1 MLTKKTP
8 PATPLQ
14 ARATGLNTRT
24 GFKEIWQLTWPQLL
38 MTIFYFGIGFTDV
51 VVAGRINSEIQAVI
65 GIVSQCQFVLLV
77 VATSLA
83 NASVA
88 AVSQA
93 LGGKL
98 RGRAT
103 RYVGLSL
110 SLGVFF
116 CALVMPVA
124 LYFQQGI
131 LDLLRV
137 PPKLMP
143 GASYFWTVFLLALP
157 ANYLLTLSSA
167 MFRAHRAVLLPLA
180 STMVVFFINVV
191 GSIGFGLGYFGLP
204 NFGAHGIAWATFF
217 SVLAGALFN
226 TAMLIRMKILKPES
240 FAPWRWIKRAYPYLL
255 KVAIPSAGMQLLWQ
269 IGYLVLIAITN
280 SLPKDSEVAMAGMS
294 AGMRIEAILFM
305 PALAFNLTGTIM
317 IGNCLG
323 AGDKKEAKRVGLR
336 ILAIGC
342 GTMSVVAAMLWPVA
356 GKIAAFVAP
365 DPAVTIE
372 CINYLRYN
380 ILSTPFTA
388 ASMILTGLLSGAG
401 ATIYPF
407 YANSFA
413 IWFVRLPVAYVM
425 GHMVWKNASGVF
437 LSMLVSQMVQS
448 SLCLYIFTRLD
459 WARFAQRKRS
469 QDFKK

>member
-1 MLTKKTP
+1 MLEKNTP
-8 PATPLQ
+8 PTTTFQ
-14 ARATGLNTRT
+14 APAFDPNSRI

-51 VVAGRINSEIQAVI
+51 VVAGRINSEVQAVI
-65 GIVSQCQFVLLV
+65 GIVGQAQFVLLV

-83 NASVA
+83 SASVA

-93 LGGKL
+93 LGGRL
-98 RGRAT
+98 SARAT

-110 SLGVFF
+110 SLGGFF
-116 CALVMPVA
+116 CLLVLPAA

-137 PPKLMP
+137 PAKLMP
-143 GASYFWTVFLLALP
+143 QASYFWTVYLLALP
-157 ANYLLTLSSA
+157 ANYLLSLSSA

-180 STMVVFFINVV
+180 STVVVFIIN
-191 GSIGFGLGYFGLP
+191 IITDLGFGLGYFGFP
-204 NFGAHGIAWATFF
+204 NFGAKGIAWATFF

-226 TAMLIRMKILKPES
+226 TFMLIRMGILKKKS

-305 PALAFNLTGTIM
+305 PALAFNLTGTVM

-323 AGDKKEAKRVGLR
+323 AGQKTEAKRVGLR

-342 GTMSVVAAMLWPVA
+342 GTMTVVAAMLWPVA

-372 CINYLRYN
+372 CINYLKYN

-388 ASMILTGLLSGAG
+388 SSMILTGLLSGAG

-407 YANSFA
+407 FANSFA
-413 IWFVRLPVAYVM
+413 IWCVRLPVAYIM
-425 GHMVWKNASGVF
+425 GHLVWKNASGVF
-437 LSMLVSQMVQS
+437 LSMLISQMVQA
-448 SLCLYIFTRLD
+448 SLCFYTFTRLD
-459 WARFAQRKRS
+459 WTRFAQKRRN
-469 QDFKK
+469 